1 MPTYVIVNAA
11 VTDPDLLTAYR
22 AAAPAS
28 FEGHD
33 VTVRV
38 SSNEAETIEGEPVGS
53 RVVVLEFP
61 DRAAFQAWYDSP
73 GYQEIIDMRLQSTQ
87 GFMVV
92 VEGRG

>member
-1 MPTYVIVNAA
+1 MSTYLIVNAA
-11 VTDPDLLTAYR
+11 ITDPELLRAYR
-22 AAAPAS
+22 AAATAT

-38 SSNEAETIEGEPVGS
+38 ATNDAETIEGEPVGP

-61 DRAAFQAWYDSP
+61 DRNAFQAWYDSP
-73 GYQEIIDMRLQSTQ
+73 AYQAIIGMRTQSTE
-87 GFMVV
+87 GFAVL